1 MHFAIIAQVLENNW
15 PIILNYGA
23 IGLICMWL
31 MFRDERRDK
40 LMREMN
46 RETTSA
52 INNLAHKFNG
62 LTRALIFNAA
72 TYAPNGVKEMAQAEL
87 EKMEAK
93 SEAREESS
101 RGRD

>member
-1 MHFAIIAQVLENNW
+1 MHFAIVAQILENHW

-23 IGLICMWL
+23 IGLICAWL
-31 MFRDERRDK
+31 MIRDERKDK

-46 RETTSA
+46 KETATA
-52 INNLAHKFNG
+52 ITGLAHKFNG

-93 SEAREESS
+93 AEAN
-101 RGRD
+101 RDQSA